1 MSSSLC
7 GRHLEVP
14 AAYRGRLPRRISSS
28 RSWLWCVLL
37 LLVFCVLLLS
47 ATGGDAG
54 GKAKKLPKEPS
65 GKKGGAKGG
74 KKGVQ
79 LTPTPLP
86 TELPGDVVPAS
97 GARAPGDMAL
107 ATEQP
112 ATPYASPADAL
123 IPQDA
128 VVAPQPMADGEAL
141 ERTRVIVDEFFSR
154 HALVV
159 RTLGGI
165 ARTLE
170 RCQSAKARRDAVED
184 VQRQLD
190 GSFTLRALHRTA
202 HFIGVMM
209 DDLSASGLC
218 STFFHC
224 LPTGS
229 KWVVNCWTGL
239 LDTYHKPTTF
249 VAPHALLG
257 WPVPTR
263 TARPAWDWLALDPLP
278 PLTRRHRTIPVEN
291 EDAQVRDKQLNRLK
305 KAKDLAKA
313 RSKVVKEF
321 AKVVKA
327 AQKLRDEAAKQ
338 FFHVKP
344 EKETAEEYEQR
355 LKLAKEAQ
363 EDAKERAE
371 EDRQQVLSKAK
382 KLLQDASH
390 SSPGQV
396 AKAEKTAAVWIRN
409 AESAKT
415 QALAQATKVYEAA
428 VADALKWRTSSI
440 KAIVSAAKAVRFA
453 AYAEALA
460 MEARARTAMDE
471 AIAKLEFEY
480 KDAIL
485 PPPSRR
491 VSVAPAAALALSL
504 DGPAASRS
512 TFVFDLQPAEPTEVM
527 DAGLTPVQPS
537 FFFEA
542 PLATTNLRGVS
553 DESFQEQY
561 LQFGYGLPFDSEM
574 CAHALNSVDMCAY
587 MCCQTRMLGT
597 AICDPLAGCL

>member
-1 MSSSLC
+1 MSSLC

-14 AAYRGRLPRRISSS
+14 PAHRGRLPRRRFSC

-54 GKAKKLPKEPS
+54 GKAKKPPKKAS

-74 KKGVQ
+74 KKDVQ

-86 TELPGDVVPAS
+86 AKPPGDAVPAL
-97 GARAPGDMAL
+97 GARAPEDIAL
-107 ATEQP
+107 ATDQP
-112 ATPYASPADAL
+112 ATPNASPADAQFR
-123 IPQDA
+123 QDA
-128 VVAPQPMADGEAL
+128 VVAPQPMADGGTL
-141 ERTRVIVDEFFSR
+141 ERTRAIVDEFFSR

-159 RTLGGI
+159 RALGGI

-170 RCQSAKARRDAVED
+170 RCQSGKARRSAVED
-184 VQRQLD
+184 VRQQLD
-190 GSFTLRALHRTA
+190 GSFTLDALHTTA
-202 HFIGVMM
+202 HSIGVMM
-209 DDLSASGLC
+209 DGLAASGLC
-218 STFFHC
+218 STFYHC

-249 VAPHALLG
+249 VTPHALLG

-263 TARPAWDWLALDPLP
+263 TARLGWDWLALDPLP

-291 EDAQVRDKQLNRLK
+291 EDAQVRDKQRDRLK

-313 RSKVVKEF
+313 RSKVVKEY

-327 AQKLRDEAAKQ
+327 AQKLRDEAAEQ
-338 FFHVKP
+338 FSHVKP
-344 EKETAEEYEQR
+344 EEETAAEYEQR
-355 LKLAKEAQ
+355 LKLAEKVQKA
-363 EDAKERAE
+363 AKKRAE
-371 EDRQQVLSKAK
+371 EDRKQVLSKAE
-382 KLLQDASH
+382 KLLDDASH
-390 SSPGQV
+390 SSPAQV
-396 AKAEKTAAVWIRN
+396 VKAKKIAAGWIRN

-415 QALAQATKVYEAA
+415 QALAQARKAYEAA
-428 VADALKWRTSSI
+428 VADALKRRTSDI
-440 KAIVSAAKAVRFA
+440 KAIVSAGKAVRSA

-471 AIAKLEFEY
+471 AIAKLELEY

-491 VSVAPAAALALSL
+491 ISVAPAAALELSL
-504 DGPAASRS
+504 GDPAASRA
-512 TFVFDLQPAEPTEVM
+512 TFDFDLQPAEPTEVL

-542 PLATTNLRGVS
+542 PPDTTNLQGMS

-561 LQFGYGLPFDSEM
+561 LPYGYGMPFDSEM
-574 CAHALNSVDMCAY
+574 CAHALNSVDLCAY

-597 AICDPLAGCL
+597 AICDPLAGCF